1 MNPIV
6 ITGGPGAGKTTII
19 EALSDQ
25 GFVTFKEGSRSIIE
39 QQLQLEGGVLPW
51 TDLPAFADLC
61 FDLMLNQK
69 QSAENAGAKATFLD
83 RAIPDIIAYLKTG
96 ECDVDPK
103 YIEAGSGYY
112 HKIFMCKPEASIY
125 NQDQVRPHS
134 FEEARL
140 IHQNLI
146 SAYSEL
152 GYELIDIPW
161 GTVEERVNFI
171 KAQLTLR

>member
-19 EALSDQ
+19 EALSEQ
-25 GFVTFKEGSRSIIE
+25 GFMTFEESSRSLIE
-39 QQLQLEGGVLPW
+39 QQLALEDGVLPW

-61 FDLMLNQK
+61 FDLMLKQK
-69 QSAENAGAKATFLD
+69 HLANYADTKATFLD
-83 RAIPDIIAYLKTG
+83 RAIPDIIAYLRTG

-103 YIEAGSGYY
+103 YIQAGSGYH

-134 FEEARL
+134 FEEALL

-146 SAYSEL
+146 SAYSDL
-152 GYELIDIPW
+152 AYEIVEVPW
-161 GTVEERVNFI
+161 GTIESRVNFI
-171 KAQLTLR
+171 KAQIT